1 MPGLRVTVKGLAVVF
16 KRLSLFCAIVAASSV
31 LASPTWVENENEVDF
46 QVSAVNLRYLLD
58 VVLATHPIVDAG
70 KAELRAANQG
80 VKSARWQYYPTPG
93 VSYQR
98 AFADDFDTNFQ
109 GDDDTTVFS
118 LEQPLWTGGRLRS
131 GMASARADVEISE
144 ASLEE
149 SRRELALR
157 VVQAYGEWLAAWLQN
172 RTLAVSESRH
182 QGLFERVDRR
192 LAGGVSTGS
201 DLELAT
207 GRLQLVKADKAA
219 AVAREISAIAVLAE
233 LTGERLS
240 SDLLV
245 ASRQDLPQELV
256 TAEQALIDQAL
267 RYSPGIKR
275 ADAEVGLAR
284 AEIKARRAQAH
295 PDVFLRFERQIN
307 DLQLAG
313 QGSNSRVLVGV
324 RSQLGA
330 GLSSFSGVAQARESI
345 AAARANRRS
354 AELSIREQIRADFAL
369 LKSFELRLP
378 ALEEAARTSTQVYE
392 SYQRQFLTGRKSWLD
407 VMNSARDLQQA
418 RLQLA
423 DVTAGRLTLA
433 WRLFVL
439 SNPMATSLRGRG

>member
-1 MPGLRVTVKGLAVVF
+1 MT
-16 KRLSLFCAIVAASSV
+16 
-31 LASPTWVENENEVDF
+31 
-46 QVSAVNLRYLLD
+46 
-58 VVLATHPIVDAG
+58 AG
-70 KAELRAANQG
+70 A
-80 VKSARWQYYPTPG
+80 
-93 VSYQR
+93 
-98 AFADDFDTNFQ
+98 
-109 GDDDTTVFS
+109 
-118 LEQPLWTGGRLRS
+118 
-131 GMASARADVEISE
+131 
-144 ASLEE
+144 
-149 SRRELALR
+149 ALR
-157 VVQAYGEWLAAWLQN
+157 GLCMFLYMVISLGVRPGMCMMSVMSKCESKRHKYAPTALHLQTMGTMSAAQGKGIGRNVLQ
-172 RTLAVSESRH
+172 S
-182 QGLFERVDRR
+182 
-192 LAGGVSTGS
+192 
-201 DLELAT
+201 
-207 GRLQLVKADKAA
+207 
-219 AVAREISAIAVLAE
+219 
-233 LTGERLS
+233 
-240 SDLLV
+240 
-245 ASRQDLPQELV
+245 
-256 TAEQALIDQAL
+256 
-267 RYSPGIKR
+267 GIKR

-433 WRLFVL
+433 WRLYVL